1 MGGEDVDCGSASR
14 DALVPSVLVKA
25 LTSVVETAVVAP
37 DTRFARGD
45 GLPIGLLEDRI

>member
-1 MGGEDVDCGSASR
+1 MDCGSASR

-37 DTRFARGD
+37 DTRSVRGD
-45 GLPIGLLEDRI
+45 GLPGGVLEDRT